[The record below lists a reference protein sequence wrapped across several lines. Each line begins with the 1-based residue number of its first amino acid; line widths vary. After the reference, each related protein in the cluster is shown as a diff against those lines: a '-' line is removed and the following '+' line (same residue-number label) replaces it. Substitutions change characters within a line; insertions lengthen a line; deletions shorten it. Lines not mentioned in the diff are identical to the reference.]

1 MWSPSFPQ
9 VTCSIGRI
17 ILRTSSFC
25 THQDLMDE
33 LCCIPATRIWRTTS
47 VGGKQIVSVPRK
59 QRFVQLSSLPLN
71 KNALCANVFVYIVV
85 SERTA
90 GRVVV
95 FNNITIVLGFVWL
108 QKYWLKFGVFR
119 LQQHLVHPES
129 EFSTG
134 NTRTTNRINKLIMLF
149 RVGLAKVIF
158 NEEMWILKFTA
169 GSNWKCWIFHVRTE
183 HWIYL

>member
-17 ILRTSSFC
+17 TLRTSSFC

-47 VGGKQIVSVPRK
+47 AGGKQTVSVPRK
-59 QRFVQLSSLPLN
+59 ERFVQLSSLPLN
-71 KNALCANVFVYIVV
+71 RNVLSASVFVYTVI

-95 FNNITIVLGFVWL
+95 FNNTTLVLGFLWVL
-108 QKYWLKFGVFR
+108 LKFKVFT
-119 LQQHLVHPES
+119 LQLNLWHPES
-129 EFSTG
+129 EFSTR
-134 NTRTTNRINKLIMLF
+134 NIRIVNRINKLTLMF
-149 RVGLAKVIF
+149 RVGLAEVIF
-158 NEEMWILKFTA
+158 KEEL
-169 GSNWKCWIFHVRTE
+169 
-183 HWIYL
+183 